1 MSNKIK
7 IAVIG
12 AGNRYLFAYSS
23 YIKKHSNDIELVA
36 IADISEERRKIVGD
50 FHELK
55 QEQIFSDWKPMLEYI
70 KDKNVNG
77 VFITTSDKD
86 HYLPAMECLRRGYHL
101 MLEKPMS
108 PNIQECIDM
117 VNLANEKKLI
127 VMVAHVLRYTPFFMK
142 IKEIIKSGV
151 IGKVQTIA
159 HNENIL
165 AFHMA
170 HSFVRGNWGNSNTS
184 SPIILAKSCHDLD
197 ILVSLVGDDKEC
209 THVAGFGNLGHFKK
223 ECAPKGA
230 TERCSDKCPVY
241 KTCPYSV
248 DVYYH
253 LMDKRERSFATVVA
267 PANTKEALTEA
278 LKTSPYGR
286 CVYHCDNNVC
296 DHMSNIIEFNDGTTA
311 TFELT
316 AFTDEMSR
324 TIKVMG
330 SHGQIRATTETDTV
344 EVSVFGAGDGDYK
357 NKNLTVYHPLQEAQK
372 SNPEVSGHDGGDDR
386 FMAGFVS
393 ALRGETEPFTSAS
406 VSLKSHL
413 MAFALEKSRLE
424 HKVIDMSSFK

>member
-142 IKEIIKSGV
+142 IK
-151 IGKVQTIA
+151 
-159 HNENIL
+159 
-165 AFHMA
+165 
-170 HSFVRGNWGNSNTS
+170 
-184 SPIILAKSCHDLD
+184 
-197 ILVSLVGDDKEC
+197 
-209 THVAGFGNLGHFKK
+209 GFCIDFL
-223 ECAPKGA
+223 
-230 TERCSDKCPVY
+230 
-241 KTCPYSV
+241 
-248 DVYYH
+248 
-253 LMDKRERSFATVVA
+253 
-267 PANTKEALTEA
+267 
-278 LKTSPYGR
+278 
-286 CVYHCDNNVC
+286 NV
-296 DHMSNIIEFNDGTTA
+296 
-311 TFELT
+311 
-316 AFTDEMSR
+316 
-324 TIKVMG
+324 
-330 SHGQIRATTETDTV
+330 
-344 EVSVFGAGDGDYK
+344 
-357 NKNLTVYHPLQEAQK
+357 
-372 SNPEVSGHDGGDDR
+372 
-386 FMAGFVS
+386 
-393 ALRGETEPFTSAS
+393 
-406 VSLKSHL
+406 
-413 MAFALEKSRLE
+413 
-424 HKVIDMSSFK
+424 